1 MQFLLEN
8 QKKELFDTFFESG
21 NFCIV
26 VVDHNGNVSYINE
39 SYCRFL
45 EVEKHDAI
53 GRHVTEVIENTRM
66 HLVVE
71 SGKEEMADLQYI
83 KGNYMIANRIP
94 LYADGQ
100 MVGAFGMVLF
110 RDTEEWL
117 KMNSHIR
124 ELLLELKAYRSQ
136 KHESNGASYS
146 LHHIISR
153 SPVLEQLKDKTKQI
167 APTDVSVLIRG
178 ESGTGKELFAHSI
191 HHLSERSSRPFVK
204 VNCAAIPEHLL
215 ESELFGYQ
223 EGAFTGAKKGGKPGK
238 FQMADG
244 GTIFLDEI
252 GDMPMSAQVKILR
265 VLQEGEVEAVGAVQ
279 PQKVDVRIIASTHQ
293 PLEKLIAEQCFR
305 EDLFYRINVVQFH
318 VPSLRQRTE
327 DIPLLAKS
335 LLLKITDRIGKRVED
350 FRDEVYES
358 LMEYHW
364 PGNVRELE
372 NAIEA
377 AAHLTNSEEIQIRDL
392 PEYIQPHSYQ
402 WEEDLSLKEILDQ
415 TEKRVIEKT
424 LQKANGDKIKAAEL
438 LGIGKSSLYDK
449 TKKYNL

>member
-293 PLEKLIAEQCFR
+293 PLEKLIAEQRFR

-377 AAHLTNSEEIQIRDL
+377 AAHLTNSEEIQMRDL